1 MPPRESAS
9 PLTKR
14 STRPTWIIAAVAIA
28 AMVVVI
34 LGVRLAMKSLPHSG
48 HIATNATYAGR
59 AACVSCHEREAKLY
73 SGSHHDLAMQP
84 ADSSTVLGDFSG
96 VTYTHFGDVSRF
108 HRRGGHYFVT
118 TAGADGK
125 SAEFQI
131 AYTFG
136 VFPLQQYLIAMPGGR
151 YQAFSVAWDA
161 RPKAEGGQRWFHLYP
176 KERVPA
182 GDILHWTGPEQ
193 NWNYMC
199 AECHS
204 TNVKKGWNS
213 ADSSYTTTFSEI
225 DVSCEACHGP
235 ASAHVK
241 WARRAHGG
249 EGSARSAAKMGLIAE
264 MNEPHAQW
272 IMDPQTGIAHRD
284 RPRESQAE
292 IEMCARCHARR
303 TTLTESYVP
312 GRPLMQTHKPALLD
326 DRLYYADG
334 QQHDEVY
341 EYGSFVQSRM
351 YANGVSCGDCHD
363 PHSTQL
369 AAPLDE
375 MCAKCHS
382 PARFATPEHHH
393 HAADSKGASCVS
405 CHMPA
410 TNYMVIHARRDHSF
424 RVPRPDLT
432 VKLGA
437 PNACNSCHG
446 DRSAAWAESAIE
458 AWYPNGRWKTPH
470 YGEAIY
476 AGRRGQPGAEL
487 ALVNLAGDAS
497 APGIARATAVELLG
511 EYLSP
516 ASGPALDRAL
526 TDGDGLVRAAGI
538 DAAAAL
544 QPADRVRMVAP
555 LLRDSLLAVR
565 IEAASS
571 LAGESS
577 QLAADQRH
585 AFDAAVAEYRRVQA
599 TDADRP
605 ESYANLGALDARL
618 GDLPAARAEYEQG
631 LRVGPWFT
639 ALWINLADLL
649 REQNNDAEGERVL
662 RRGLEVAVDKANLHH
677 ALGLNLARQKRNA
690 EALIELKKAVDLA
703 PGNTRYAYVYGV
715 ALLSSGMR
723 EQACAVFDA
732 ALAHR
737 PADRDLLIA
746 LATTNRDI
754 GKLDR
759 AVGYARRLVDA
770 SPGDPSAR
778 QLLDQLE
785 AAAKRGARR

>member
-1 MPPRESAS
+1 M
-9 PLTKR
+9 KR
-14 STRPTWIIAAVAIA
+14 TARPAWAIA
-28 AMVVVI
+28 AIALAALAIVA
-34 LGVRLAMKSLPHSG
+34 LGVRLVMKSLPYPG
-48 HIATNATYAGR
+48 RAAATNATYAGR

-84 ADSSTVLGDFSG
+84 ADSITVLGNFSG
-96 VTYTHFGDVSRF
+96 VSYTHFGDVSRF
-108 HRRGGHYFVT
+108 FRRGGRYFVT

-204 TNVKKGWNS
+204 TNVKKGWS
-213 ADSSYTTTFSEI
+213 AADSSYTTTYSEI

-249 EGSARSAAKMGLIAE
+249 ETPTQSAAEMGLVAE
-264 MNEPHAQW
+264 LNEPHARW

-284 RPRESQAE
+284 HPRDAHTE

-303 TTLTESYVP
+303 TTLTEAYVP

-326 DRLYYADG
+326 ERLYYADG

-341 EYGSFVQSRM
+341 EYGSFTQSRM

-369 AAPLDE
+369 AAAPDQ

-410 TNYMVIHARRDHSF
+410 TNYMVVHARRDHSF

-432 VKLGA
+432 LKIAA

-446 DRSAAWAESAIE
+446 DRSAAWAENAIE

-470 YGEAIY
+470 YGEAIA

-487 ALVNLAGDAS
+487 ALVNLAGDAT
-497 APGIARATAVELLG
+497 APGIARATSVELLG

-516 ASGPALDRAL
+516 TSVPALDRAL
-526 TDGDGLVRAAGI
+526 TDGDGLIRAAGI

-544 QPADRVRMVAP
+544 QPADRVRMIAP

-577 QLAADQRH
+577 QLPPDQRH
-585 AFDAAVAEYRRVQA
+585 AFDAAIAGFRRVQA

-618 GDLPAARAEYEQG
+618 GDLATARAEYEQG
-631 LRVGPWFT
+631 LRIGPWFT
-639 ALWINLADLL
+639 GLWINLADLL
-649 REQNNDAEGERVL
+649 REQNNDTEGEHVL
-662 RRGLEVAVDKANLHH
+662 RRGLAVAVDKANVHH
-677 ALGLNLARQKRNA
+677 ALGLNLARQKRGGESLA
-690 EALIELKKAVDLA
+690 EFKKAVELA
-703 PGNTRYAYVYGV
+703 PDNTRYAYVYGV
-715 ALLSSGMR
+715 ALLSSGR
-723 EQACAVFDA
+723 QSEACAVFDA

-746 LATTNRDI
+746 LATTNRDL

-759 AVGYARRLVDA
+759 AVAYARRLVEA
-770 SPGDPSAR
+770 SPGDPSAK